1 MCQQSTITRE
11 LVDLEPTRSKNA
23 FHNHGYNS
31 PQTKIESITR
41 TCISHFQWISDIV
54 IKRSSFPFFVI
65 PFGSIFTLI
74 YTGHKTVSE
83 GSSYLGL
90 QAILPRCLW
99 WNILGTKNFQTKL
112 KPFTSGKD
120 FLNCKRD
127 PSFSH
132 GPLISLLTT
141 LAPPQKPSKK
151 TNPKMERSTSVSNK

>member
-11 LVDLEPTRSKNA
+11 LVDLEPTRLKNA
-23 FHNHGYNS
+23 FYNHGYNS

-41 TCISHFQWISDIV
+41 TCSSHFQWISDIV

-74 YTGHKTVSE
+74 YIPDMKL
-83 GSSYLGL
+83 YRQGL
-90 QAILPRCLW
+90 VILVCRLLPRCLW

-120 FLNCKRD
+120 FLNSERD

-151 TNPKMERSTSVSNK
+151 TNPKM

>member
-1 MCQQSTITRE
+1 MYFP
-11 LVDLEPTRSKNA
+11 LPMD
-23 FHNHGYNS
+23 
-31 PQTKIESITR
+31 
-41 TCISHFQWISDIV
+41 QWHCHKKV
-54 IKRSSFPFFVI
+54 KL
-65 PFGSIFTLI
+65 SIFCYPFWEYIHIDI

-151 TNPKMERSTSVSNK
+151 TNPKMEKSTSVSNKWNESPKMQVQSHLTS